1 MTITRR
7 RRLANAA
14 LPTAGL
20 AVVAGALALTGQA
33 ASAAAH
39 GDAAGLGETGD
50 PAAAAADRAQAITD
64 QAKGAADRALADVA
78 PVALPASSAD
88 DGAPDDE
95 GADGPA
101 DLPAAA
107 MFGSGVSHIS
117 SGHNA
122 GILNGT
128 QVVVPVTID
137 VNVCGNSLAGL
148 GGASAS
154 CGDDEDPPADEDPP
168 VDEEPPPP
176 TAQEEPPPVPLPTPV
191 DEPVAATELPKT
203 GLPVGSIA
211 GLGGLL
217 TAGGAAMQ
225 MAGVRGGRYT
235 GRHRR
240 RPSPA

>member
-1 MTITRR
+1 MTKTRR
-7 RRLANAA
+7 RRLTNAA
-14 LPTAGL
+14 LPAAGL

-39 GDAAGLGETGD
+39 GDAAGLGDTGD
-50 PAAAAADRAQAITD
+50 PAAAAADRAQALTD
-64 QAKGAADRALADVA
+64 QAKGTADRVLADVA
-78 PVALPASSAD
+78 PDSSDD
-88 DGAPDDE
+88 DGEGADE

-107 MFGSGVSHIS
+107 MYGSGVSHIA

-128 QVVVPVTID
+128 QVVVPVQID
-137 VNVCGNSLAGL
+137 VNVCGNSLAVL

-154 CGDDEDPPADEDPP
+154 CGDDDEDPPADEDPP

-176 TAQEEPPPVPLPTPV
+176 TAQEEPPPVPLPTPI
-191 DEPVAATELPKT
+191 DEPVAGTELPKT
-203 GLPVGSIA
+203 GLPIGSIA
-211 GLGGLL
+211 GLGGVL

-225 MAGVRGGRYT
+225 LAGVRTSRYT

-240 RPSPA
+240 RPSPAA